1 MTKYKYELLLIIA
14 AILWGLTFPGTKY
27 IGADIDSMGLLAIRC
42 TLSALTMILMYA
54 GKLKEIKWKM
64 IIPSAAVV
72 MLSVVGTYFQVEGIK
87 NTSSGNAG
95 FIAATNI
102 IFVPLFAFL
111 IYKKK
116 PQKAFY
122 PGLLAIMAGF
132 LFVSGIISLNPFS
145 VNFTS
150 IKYGDLLVLIYA
162 IMVGLYF
169 LFFNKL
175 AEKYDETL
183 INTLMAISG
192 AIGAWVLWILL
203 PGKMMDFSDSGTVFW
218 VVLCGV
224 GGTGIANLLV
234 AKAQANLDAS
244 KVSVL
249 CSLQSVFAMV
259 FAATIPGRDGMIE
272 PITLTAAIGGALILT
287 GIVIISKKN
296 KN

>member
-27 IGADIDSMGLLAIRC
+27 IGADIDSMGFLAIRC

-122 PGLLAIMAGF
+122 PGLLAIMVGF

-218 VVLCGV
+218 VV
-224 GGTGIANLLV
+224 
-234 AKAQANLDAS
+234 
-244 KVSVL
+244 
-249 CSLQSVFAMV
+249 
-259 FAATIPGRDGMIE
+259 
-272 PITLTAAIGGALILT
+272 
-287 GIVIISKKN
+287 
-296 KN
+296 

>member
-1 MTKYKYELLLIIA
+1 
-14 AILWGLTFPGTKY
+14 
-27 IGADIDSMGLLAIRC
+27 
-42 TLSALTMILMYA
+42 
-54 GKLKEIKWKM
+54 
-64 IIPSAAVV
+64 
-72 MLSVVGTYFQVEGIK
+72 
-87 NTSSGNAG
+87 
-95 FIAATNI
+95 
-102 IFVPLFAFL
+102 
-111 IYKKK
+111 
-116 PQKAFY
+116 
-122 PGLLAIMAGF
+122 MAGF

-192 AIGAWVLWILL
+192 AVGAWVLWLLL
-203 PGKMMDFSDSGTVFW
+203 PGKVMNFSDSGTVFW
-218 VVLCGV
+218 VILCGV

-234 AKAQANLDAS
+234 AKAQAKLDAS

-249 CSLQSVFAMV
+249 CSLQSVFAML
-259 FAATIPGRDGMIE
+259 FATIIPGRDGNIE